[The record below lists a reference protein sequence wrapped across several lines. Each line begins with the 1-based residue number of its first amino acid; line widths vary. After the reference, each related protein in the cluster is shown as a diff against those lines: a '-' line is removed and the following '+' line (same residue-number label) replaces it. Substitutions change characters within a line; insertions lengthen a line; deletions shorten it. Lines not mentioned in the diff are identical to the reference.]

1 MQVDVLG
8 GATQAQGTTGYGS
21 LDKDAFMKILVAQ
34 LRYQNPLSPQQDSQ
48 QMIAQLTQFSMLE
61 QLYSL
66 GSQLESMVSS
76 GMAGAL
82 SNMLGKEISYINDEG
97 DVVSGIAESVVFKG
111 GVQMLVVD
119 GVEVLPEALTSI
131 RNKEDTDA

>member
-8 GATQAQGTTGYGS
+8 GATQSQGTTGYGS

-82 SNMLGKEISYINDEG
+82 SSMLGKEVSYMNDDGEI
-97 DVVSGIAESVVFKG
+97 VSGRAEAVIFKD
-111 GVQMLVVD
+111 GVQKLVID
-119 GVEVLPEALTSI
+119 GVEVVPEALTSI